1 MDVSVDDLTALKDA
15 LIKGEREVS
24 INDKRVIYRPVP
36 ELREAIR
43 EIEERLLKA
52 KMKSGRAALVPRQIR
67 LNTRKG
73 F

>member
-1 MDVSVDDLTALKDA
+1 MDVTADDLNALKDA

-24 INDKRVIYRPVP
+24 INDKRVIYRSVP

-43 EIEERLLKA
+43 EIEERLLKV
-52 KMKSGRAALVPRQIR
+52 KMKAGRVASVPRQIR
-67 LNTRKG
+67 LDTRKG